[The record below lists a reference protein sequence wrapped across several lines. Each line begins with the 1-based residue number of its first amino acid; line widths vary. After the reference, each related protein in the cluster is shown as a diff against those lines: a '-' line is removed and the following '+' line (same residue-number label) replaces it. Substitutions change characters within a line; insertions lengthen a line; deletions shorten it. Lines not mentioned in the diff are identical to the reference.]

1 MSVSNKE
8 QSKKLYSV
16 TDKSNG
22 QGMYVKAKSKL
33 AALRYAVENGYVV
46 EEVNARN
53 ADLLAQALAA
63 GDKIY
68 EA

>member
-1 MSVSNKE
+1 MSNKE
-8 QSKKLYSV
+8 QSKKIYSV

-22 QGMYVKAKSKL
+22 QAMYVKAKSKL
-33 AALRYAVENGYVV
+33 AALRYAVESGYDV

-63 GDKIY
+63 GAEIY